1 MWPLYQQSH
10 GWHTLLGCTDANNY
24 DSIAQVDD
32 GSCTFDLGG
41 PTSGCSIYDFNG
53 NGEIDTADLLTI
65 LGVYGSVCDE

>member
-1 MWPLYQQSH
+1 MF
-10 GWHTLLGCTDANNY
+10 GCTYPNANNY
-24 DSIAQVDD
+24 DSTAQEDN

-41 PTSGCSIYDFNG
+41 PTSGYSIYDFNS